1 MVEIVDMDMREIIF
15 LLPEVDY
22 AHLACARCNH
32 PHVIPIH
39 YVYREPFIYIFTTEG
54 KMTDILAYNPEVC
67 IQVEK
72 VISASQWRS
81 AELNN
86 PTIHK
91 DHYQRPLAAATARR
105 SPILSVMI
113 PETPIW
119 ATQAISSLSL
129 MVHAIKE
136 SMCTPAFCTAGSEL
150 TWFLRRMSYSMVLR

>member
-15 LLPEVDY
+15 LLQEVDY

-32 PHVIPIH
+32 PYVIPIH

-81 AELNN
+81 VILIGKVQCIVEDAKRDEAMAIIRERN
-86 PTIHK
+86 PA
-91 DHYQRPLAAATARR
+91 L
-105 SPILSVMI
+105 
-113 PETPIW
+113 
-119 ATQAISSLSL
+119 
-129 MVHAIKE
+129 
-136 SMCTPAFCTAGSEL
+136 TPAKSRNWKDIWGFQHVEVIYRIQPDAIGGRKTL
-150 TWFLRRMSYSMVLR
+150 